1 MTGRRTGSLAVVA
14 ALVAMIAMVGSATP
28 MGAAGQ
34 GEEPAAPEIGVTAD
48 EIRIGVIADVEN
60 QLSPGLF
67 KGAADSVEAFAKWVN
82 AHGGLGGRKMVVDF
96 LDSHLTAD
104 DARNAIIHA
113 CQEDFAIVGTSA
125 LFLNNVDDMVACVDQ
140 SGAAT
145 GLPDIPGVATEIVQ
159 ACSPVSFPINPPTID
174 CETKDDHPQTYRGNV
189 GATKYYQELFGKDLQ
204 RRHRE
209 HERPPVGAQLD
220 RGRLRARQ
228 GCGRRR
234 RGRVQRVRAVTA
246 ERVHADRAGDP

>member
-1 MTGRRTGSLAVVA
+1 MGTTPGWRSTCPTRCSGSRGSERPEHLARPERLARGSGTMRGRRTGSLAAVA
-14 ALVAMIAMVGSATP
+14 ALVAMIATVASAAP
-28 MGAAGQ
+28 MGAAGE

-82 AHGGLGGRKMVVDF
+82 AHGGLGGRKMAVDF

-104 DARNAIIHA
+104 DARNAIIRA

-125 LFLNNVDDMVACVDQ
+125 LFLNNVDDMVACADQ
-140 SGAAT
+140 SGAPT

-159 ACSPVSFPINPPTID
+159 ACS
-174 CETKDDHPQTYRGNV
+174 
-189 GATKYYQELFGKDLQ
+189 
-204 RRHRE
+204 
-209 HERPPVGAQLD
+209 
-220 RGRLRARQ
+220 
-228 GCGRRR
+228 
-234 RGRVQRVRAVTA
+234 
-246 ERVHADRAGDP
+246 